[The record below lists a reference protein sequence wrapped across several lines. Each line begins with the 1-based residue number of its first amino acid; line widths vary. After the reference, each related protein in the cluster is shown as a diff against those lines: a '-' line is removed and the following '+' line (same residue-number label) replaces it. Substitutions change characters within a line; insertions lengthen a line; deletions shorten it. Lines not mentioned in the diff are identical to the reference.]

1 MKSLRFVLVL
11 SLYFIALK
19 LSYSQSPGLIV
30 RTPGGTGVTSLNPNG
45 DGYSSI
51 TTNGFTTDDIAQSE
65 IAYVIV
71 PVAITEPTGDLAT
84 GPSGGFTDIVKRVD
98 GSGFYLY
105 KDATN
110 IYFRMRIGSIV
121 SGSKGYSALL
131 DTDGKMGASG
141 PNADPNYLA
150 PGGTNS
156 GNPGFEYEI
165 TFESNSR
172 VAVYN
177 IDGTSSPSLVTSY
190 NINTHSQIS
199 VALSTESNNPDYFYD
214 WYAPLSAIGNPA
226 SIRLLGTTVA
236 SPNSALQGNRSDI
249 YGIDDA
255 NYTNNASA
263 WQAVI
268 EAQPIINLTSFSGV
282 SATCTAAPRLNA
294 PIATGSSVSVSG
306 TWARLDASKPST
318 ATISLYR
325 NDVLVNTTSVSS
337 GNTWSITVPTINA
350 GDVFYAKALSTGE
363 SECLIS
369 NKVQAV
375 GCTNQTPLTGV
386 SITCGTLRGFDGQ
399 APGST
404 AVKIYTVTTSGYV
417 LFADETTTTYKIS
430 RPLTGAPTRWIYDG
444 PNTNSADPC
453 TGGPTDVPAASYAIT
468 VQVSGQC
475 ESDYFNYC
483 NGLTQTAT
491 PIITQTTLTDASTV
505 VSGTAVAS
513 SLVRLIINGQLYTTA
528 TATGGTFSFSSLV
541 LRAGDE
547 INVSAQTT
555 GQCVSVRVS
564 RTVVCLTAP
573 PTINTDV
580 NGNLIVGATTITGKS
595 VEPTSTTIRVYNDL
609 NTLLGTTTVLSNG
622 TWSLTFTV
630 VGGRSY
636 YATAQNGTCTVSTN
650 STSAPA
656 LAVTSTC
663 PTITSSLTE
672 NATPVSGTLP
682 TSFTGTV
689 RLYQD
694 DVFIGSQ
701 NVTAATVWSIAP
713 TLALYNGGVI
723 KATAQLSG
731 SAESTGC
738 STQTA
743 SCTSPSTPSI
753 TPTSQNIYTG
763 QRTSIDVSNVNASTW
778 YALLDATGVSYA
790 TSMYRTTGSNF
801 TIQTIIFNSVGTFN
815 LNLSADKLSGCPA
828 TYSVATINVSEAPL
842 AVEFTS
848 ISAFKTKD
856 GVQVLW
862 EVAQEVDVDYYQV
875 ESSVDGINFESIGW
889 VGPKKAG
896 QSNQYAYLDKSMHLV
911 GQTIYYRVKEVDLEG
926 KFEYSRL
933 VSIVMDQ
940 DAVMTILPNPAA
952 HHADVNISF
961 EHESE
966 LAVLELIDVNGHIV
980 FEKNILL
987 EKGENALVIDNLV
1000 RQPRGYYLLRL
1011 QTSRGAVYNRL
1022 MLQ

>member
-45 DGYSSI
+45 DGYSSL
-51 TTNGFTTDDIAQSE
+51 TTSGFTTDDIAQSE
-65 IAYVIV
+65 ISYVNV
-71 PVAITEPTGDLAT
+71 PVAIIEPTGDLAT
-84 GPSGGFTDIVKRVD
+84 GPSGGFSDIVKRTD

-177 IDGTSSPSLVTSY
+177 IDGTSSPSLVSSY

-214 WYAPLSAIGNPA
+214 WYAPLSAIGNPS

-282 SATCTAAPRLNA
+282 SATCTAAPRLSA
-294 PIATGSSVSVSG
+294 PIATGSSISVSG
-306 TWARLDASKPST
+306 TWTRLDASKPST

-325 NDVLVNTTSVSS
+325 NDVLVSTTSVST
-337 GNTWSITVPTINA
+337 GGTWNITVPTINS
-350 GDVFYAKALSTGE
+350 GDVFYAKAVSTGE

-386 SITCGTLRGFDGQ
+386 SITCGTIRGFDGL
-399 APGST
+399 APTNS
-404 AVKIYTVTTSGYV
+404 VVRIYTVTTSGYT
-417 LFADETTTTYKIS
+417 LFADETTTTYKVIRS
-430 RPLTGAPTRWIYDG
+430 GTSWKYEGANSQNNDPCGGGAP
-444 PNTNSADPC
+444 
-453 TGGPTDVPAASYAIT
+453 DVSTASYVVRAQI
-468 VQVSGQC
+468 SGQC
-475 ESDYFNYC
+475 ESDNINQC
-483 NGLTQTAT
+483 VGLTQTAT
-491 PIITQTTLTDASTV
+491 PTITQSTLTDASTV
-505 VSGTAVAS
+505 VSGTAVAN
-513 SLVRLIINGQLYTTA
+513 SLVRLTINGQLYTTA

-555 GQCVSVRVS
+555 GQCVSVKVS

-573 PTINTDV
+573 PSINTDK

-595 VEPTSTTIRVYNDL
+595 VEPVSTTIRVYDEL
-609 NTLLGTTTVLSNG
+609 NALQGTTTVLANG
-622 TWSLTFTV
+622 TWSLTVTV
-630 VGGRSY
+630 AAGKSY
-636 YATAQNGTCTVSTN
+636 YATAQNGTCTLSTN

-656 LAVTSTC
+656 LSVTTTC
-663 PTITSSLTE
+663 PTITSSVEE
-672 NATPVSGTLP
+672 NTTPVSGTLP
-682 TSFTGTV
+682 TSYTGTV

-694 DVFIGSQ
+694 DVLIGSQ
-701 NVTAATVWSIAP
+701 SVTAATVWSITP
-713 TLALYNGGVI
+713 SMPLYNGGVI
-723 KATAQLSG
+723 MATAQSAG

-738 STQTA
+738 ASQTA

-778 YALLDATGVSYA
+778 YALLDASGVSYA

-801 TIQTIIFNSVGTFN
+801 TIQTIIFNSVGTFT

-848 ISAFKTKD
+848 ISAFKTKE

-875 ESSVDGINFESIGW
+875 ESSDDGINFESIGW

-896 QSNQYAYLDKSMHLV
+896 QSNQYAYLDKSMRLG
-911 GQTIYYRVKEVDLEG
+911 GQTIYYRVKEVDLDG

-940 DAVMTILPNPAA
+940 NTVMTILPNPAA
-952 HHADVNISF
+952 HQADISISF
-961 EHESE
+961 EFESE
-966 LAVLELIDVNGHIV
+966 LSALELIDVNGRKV
-980 FEKNILL
+980 YEKSITL
-987 EKGENALVIDNLV
+987 EKGENTLVIDNLEK
-1000 RQPRGYYLLRL
+1000 QPRGYYLLRL
-1011 QTSRGAVYNRL
+1011 QTSRGAVYTRL

>member
-1 MKSLRFVLVL
+1 MKSLRILLVL
-11 SLYFIALK
+11 SLHFIALS

-30 RTPGGTGVTSLNPNG
+30 RTPGGTGVTALNPNG
-45 DGYSSI
+45 DGYSSL

-65 IAYVIV
+65 ISYKIV

-121 SGSKGYSALL
+121 SGSKGYSALI

-177 IDGTSSPSLVTSY
+177 IDGTSTPSLVTSY
-190 NINTHSQIS
+190 SINTHSQIS
-199 VALSTESNNPDYFYD
+199 VALSTDSNNPDYFYD
-214 WYAPLSAIGNPA
+214 WYAPLSAIGSPT
-226 SIRLLGTTVA
+226 SIRLLGTTVT

-282 SATCTAAPRLNA
+282 SATCTAAPRLSA
-294 PIATGSSVSVSG
+294 PIATGSSISVSG

-325 NDVLVNTTSVSS
+325 NDVLVSTTSVST
-337 GNTWSITVPTINA
+337 GNTWNITVPTINS

-386 SITCGTLRGFDGQ
+386 SITCGTNRGFGGE
-399 APGST
+399 APSNS
-404 AVKIYTVTTSGYV
+404 VVRIYTVTTSGYT
-417 LFADETTTTYKIS
+417 LFADETTTTYKVIRSGIS
-430 RPLTGAPTRWIYDG
+430 WKYEGPNSQNNDPCGGGAP
-444 PNTNSADPC
+444 
-453 TGGPTDVPAASYAIT
+453 DVTTASYVVRAQI
-468 VQVSGQC
+468 SGQC
-475 ESDYFNYC
+475 ESDNINHC
-483 NGLTQTAT
+483 VGLTQTAT
-491 PIITQTTLTDASTV
+491 PTVTQTTLTDASTV
-505 VSGTAVAS
+505 VSGTAAAN
-513 SLVRLIINGQLYTTA
+513 SLVRLTINGQLYATA
-528 TATGGTFSFSSLV
+528 TATSGTFSFSSLV
-541 LRAGDE
+541 LRAGDV

-555 GQCVSVRVS
+555 GQCVSDRVS

-573 PTINTDV
+573 PTINTDK

-595 VEPTSTTIRVYNDL
+595 VEPISTTIRVYNDL
-609 NTLLGTTTVLSNG
+609 STLLGTTTVLSNG

-663 PTITSSLTE
+663 PTITSSVAE

-738 STQTA
+738 STQTCT
-743 SCTSPSTPSI
+743 CTSPSTPSI
-753 TPTSQNIYTG
+753 TPASQSIYTG
-763 QRTSIDVSNVNASTW
+763 QRVSIDVSNVNTNTW
-778 YALLDATGVSYA
+778 YALLDASGVSYA
-790 TSMYRTTGSNF
+790 TSSYRTTGSNF
-801 TIQTIIFNSVGTFN
+801 SIQTNIFNSVGTYN

-828 TYSVATINVSEAPL
+828 TYAVATVTVSAAPL

-848 ISAFKTKD
+848 ISAFRTKE
-856 GVQVLW
+856 GVKVLW
-862 EVAQEVDVDYYQV
+862 EVAQEVDVDFYQI
-875 ESSVDGINFESIGW
+875 ESSIDGINFESIGR
-889 VGPKKAG
+889 VGPKKAS
-896 QSNQYAYLDKSMHLV
+896 QSNHYAFLDTSTRLI
-911 GQTIYYRVKEVDLEG
+911 GQTIYYRVKEVDFDG

-940 DAVMTILPNPAA
+940 NTVMSIMPNPTVYQ
-952 HHADVNISF
+952 ADVNISF
-961 EHESE
+961 ENESE
-966 LAVLELIDVNGHIV
+966 LAVLELIDVNGHVV
-980 FEKNILL
+980 FDKELVL
-987 EKGENALVIDNLV
+987 EKGENAVVIDNLAMH
-1000 RQPRGYYLLRL
+1000 PRGYYFLRL
-1011 QTSRGAVYNRL
+1011 RTSRGAVYTRL